1 MEQDHPPVVFY
12 RVTLIFIM
20 SNTKCPRHCVGMES
34 CSRLPVKN
42 TNVGE
47 GQEERMGFIDQEVR
61 EEMVGVSKPSL
72 GTPSLP
78 SPPSVPSQQTKGT
91 RMGTF
96 QKPAIPKPLQTQLSP
111 SRSVRGRTGGNKRG

>member
-1 MEQDHPPVVFY
+1 
-12 RVTLIFIM
+12 M
-20 SNTKCPRHCVGMES
+20 SNTKCPQHCVGMES

-78 SPPSVPSQQTKGT
+78 SPPLCPPSKPRGLGWGLSRSQQYHSHYRLSCHPLGVLVGGQEGIKG
-91 RMGTF
+91 G
-96 QKPAIPKPLQTQLSP
+96 
-111 SRSVRGRTGGNKRG
+111 